1 MRGLSDSLHKE
12 WQRRIPPRWRIFV
25 IAAIAAPPAAFLF
38 AWSGVFSV
46 AASSGHFRIVEWA
59 LAFVMNNSVE
69 THAALIK
76 EPPLDDPNLL
86 ILGASH
92 FYRACTVCHG
102 GPGQQPNAILQH
114 ALPPAPDLHDTAKR
128 WRDREIYWIVKHG
141 IKYTGMPAWPA
152 QSRGDEVWAVVAF
165 IKALPKLDPPRYREL
180 AIGKLDPA
188 AIEDLTIA
196 TCVSCHGGSSEL
208 PRSNLVPVLHGQS
221 PAYLARAT
229 REYASGAR
237 HSGIMQPAASDA
249 PPGAVDRLARH
260 YAGLRPRRPD
270 TPTFLFNI
278 REGERLATEGMA
290 NNAVPP
296 CLACHGPNAL
306 DTYPR
311 LAGQNPAYFVA
322 RLKRYRDE
330 KIDTTNGAAIMRPI
344 AAKLTDQQIQDLAAY
359 FAANGSPGR

>member
-1 MRGLSDSLHKE
+1 MRELLKPLRKE

-25 IAAIAAPPAAFLF
+25 IAAIAGPLAAFLF
-38 AWSGVFSV
+38 AWSGIYNV
-46 AASSGHFRIVEWA
+46 AASRGHFRIVEWA
-59 LAFVMNNSVE
+59 LAFVMSNSVE

-92 FYRACTVCHG
+92 FYTSCAPCHG
-102 GPGQQPNAILQH
+102 GPGQQANATLQN
-114 ALPPAPDLHDTAKR
+114 ALPPAPDLHDTAER
-128 WRDREIYWIVKHG
+128 WKDREIYWIVRHG

-152 QSRGDEVWAVVAF
+152 QSRDDEVWAVVAF
-165 IKALPKLDPPRYREL
+165 INALPKLDAPRYREL
-180 AIGKLDPA
+180 AIGNLDPA

-196 TCVSCHGGSSEL
+196 TCVSCHGGSNGL
-208 PRSNLVPVLHGQS
+208 PRSNLVPILHGQS
-221 PAYLARAT
+221 AAYLALAM
-229 REYASGAR
+229 REYASGTR
-237 HSGIMQPAASDA
+237 HSGIMQPVASDV
-249 PPGAVDRLARH
+249 PPGAVERLARH
-260 YAGLRPRRPD
+260 YAGLRPRRPE
-270 TPTFLFNI
+270 TPGFLFNI

-296 CLACHGPNAL
+296 CLSCHGPNAL
-306 DTYPR
+306 ETFPR

-330 KIDTTNGAAIMRPI
+330 KIDSTDGAAIMRPI

-359 FAANGSPGR
+359 FAASGSPGR